1 MCRHDAV
8 HISGACVIDYEEE
21 WNAGI
26 DLQKLQ
32 SYDDLPMFLNARMVA
47 GILGVSPG
55 SAYELMHDEKFPSL
69 RIGNRWVVPKEHFI
83 TWVEANLGK

>member
-1 MCRHDAV
+1 MQES
-8 HISGACVIDYEEE
+8 IY
-21 WNAGI
+21 
-26 DLQKLQ
+26 K

-69 RIGNRWVVPKEHFI
+69 RIGNRWVVPKERFI
-83 TWVEANLGK
+83 IWVEANVGK

>member
-1 MCRHDAV
+1 MQES
-8 HISGACVIDYEEE
+8 IY
-21 WNAGI
+21 
-26 DLQKLQ
+26 K

-83 TWVEANLGK
+83 TRLSRLLDRLARCIRFGKV